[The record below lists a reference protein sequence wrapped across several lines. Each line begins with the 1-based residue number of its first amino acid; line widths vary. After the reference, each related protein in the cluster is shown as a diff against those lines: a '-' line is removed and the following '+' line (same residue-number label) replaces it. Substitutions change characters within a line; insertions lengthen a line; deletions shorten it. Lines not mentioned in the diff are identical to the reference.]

1 MENTFENENELMS
14 VVMDEKEM
22 HEGDEMNETDLTQD
36 EDEAG
41 EELDEEESEELDSED
56 TGSEDEA
63 A

>member
-22 HEGDEMNETDLTQD
+22 HESDEMNETDLTPD